1 MVLLKVIITPIFL
14 PKNADLGD
22 WDRMNGHGQKDQ
34 DSEAGTRQ
42 GVQNLESLRQLNF
55 LKKGMLLRLKD

>member
-22 WDRMNGHGQKDQ
+22 WDRITAMVKRTETQKLGPGRDCQGHVI
-34 DSEAGTRQ
+34 T
-42 GVQNLESLRQLNF
+42 LNRF
-55 LKKGMLLRLKD
+55 G

>member
-22 WDRMNGHGQKDQ
+22 WDRMNGHGQKDR

-42 GVQNLESLRQLNF
+42 GLPRARYNLEQVWVTPA
-55 LKKGMLLRLKD
+55 